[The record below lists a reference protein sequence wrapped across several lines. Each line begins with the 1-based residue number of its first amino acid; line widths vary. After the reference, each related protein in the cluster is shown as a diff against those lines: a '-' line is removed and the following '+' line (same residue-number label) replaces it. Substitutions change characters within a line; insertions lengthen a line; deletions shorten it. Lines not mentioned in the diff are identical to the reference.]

1 MVLTRTAARQVVTL
15 ATVAGLALGC
25 GGDDS
30 PGART
35 RDPAT
40 TTAAPSP
47 TDSPSPSAQPA
58 AGKPLPGPTFTAR
71 APRGWKV
78 ERGGSS
84 TVLSTIYAADV
95 EPDGNVV
102 GFLRIADG
110 SAFVY
115 DPLAR
120 LARQRAHSS
129 QYQKAPEILET
140 VYVDSV
146 EMYHVAGAVG
156 RGNHVIDLGAIVGK
170 NLVEIHIES
179 DARTP
184 EELQA
189 VLDSI
194 LATWRWR

>member
-1 MVLTRTAARQVVTL
+1 MVLTRTAARQLVTL

-25 GGDDS
+25 GSDDS
-30 PGART
+30 PDPGDA
-35 RDPAT
+35 DPAT
-40 TTAAPSP
+40 TSASPSP
-47 TDSPSPSAQPA
+47 TESPTPSAQPA
-58 AGKPLPGPTFTAR
+58 TGARLPGPTFTAR
-71 APRGWKV
+71 APRGWSV
-78 ERGGSS
+78 REGGSS
-84 TVLSTIYAADV
+84 QALSTLYAAD
-95 EPDGNVV
+95 EEADGNVT
-102 GFLRIADG
+102 GFLSIADG
-110 SAFVY
+110 SAFLY
-115 DPLAR
+115 EPLAR
-120 LARQRAHSS
+120 LARQRVRWPA
-129 QYQKAPEILET
+129 YQKRPKILET